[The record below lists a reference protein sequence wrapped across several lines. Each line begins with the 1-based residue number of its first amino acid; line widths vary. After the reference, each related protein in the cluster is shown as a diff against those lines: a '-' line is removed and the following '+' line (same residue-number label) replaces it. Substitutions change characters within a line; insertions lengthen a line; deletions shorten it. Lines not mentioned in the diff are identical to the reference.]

1 MRDRNGHIDRAAQ
14 LLGLLQDDA
23 TDLETKEEIRAW
35 FWSGRSR
42 RGEEAND
49 AAMAEYLERL
59 VPNPHPDRIDHKKY
73 RELAARLRIDTAAPI
88 SARRKRG
95 LPLVRTV
102 MRAAAVLVLALAVS
116 GVVYML
122 VDSSRSAA
130 VESPVG
136 EVKVSADSSPRTI
149 TLPDGTRV
157 ELEAGSEISYSDDFL
172 SDRRVSLDGEAL
184 LTVVKST
191 NGAGEPLPFVL
202 TTDNIEVNVLGTVLR
217 VADYCD
223 GSDEEGDSTVSLY
236 SGSVSIR
243 ANDAV
248 TTLKY
253 GERYRYNKTTRESN
267 VALLLAR
274 EMLAHGFM
282 PLLRFE
288 ESTLENLLTALTANH
303 KVEFV
308 LHKDADLS
316 RGRFSGDL
324 QSEDLSN
331 TLKILTKSNMMHSFE
346 LAGDKV
352 FVNKK

>member
-122 VDSSRSAA
+122 LDKFRSAA
-130 VESPVG
+130 VEPSVAA
-136 EVKVSADSSPRTI
+136 VTVSAASEAKTI
-149 TLPDGTRV
+149 MLPDGTKV
-157 ELEAGSEISYSDDFL
+157 ELEAGSEITYNEDFI
-172 SDRRVSLDGEAL
+172 SDRRMNLDGEAL

-191 NGAGEPLPFVL
+191 NEAGEPMPFVL
-202 TTDNIEVNVLGTVLR
+202 TTDNIEVNVHGTVLR
-217 VADYCD
+217 VEDFCNRED
-223 GSDEEGDSTVSLY
+223 DSTVSLY
-236 SGSVSIR
+236 NGSVSVT
-243 ANDAV
+243 AGDATV
-248 TTLKY
+248 TLTR
-253 GERYRYNKTTRESN
+253 GEKYRYCKTTRESN

-308 LHKDADLS
+308 LNKGADIS
-316 RGRFSGDL
+316 KGKFSGDF
-324 QSEDLSN
+324 QSEDLQN
-331 TLKILTKSNMMHSFE
+331 TLNILTKSNMMHSFE
-346 LAGDKV
+346 LSGDKV
-352 FVNKK
+352 IVNRK